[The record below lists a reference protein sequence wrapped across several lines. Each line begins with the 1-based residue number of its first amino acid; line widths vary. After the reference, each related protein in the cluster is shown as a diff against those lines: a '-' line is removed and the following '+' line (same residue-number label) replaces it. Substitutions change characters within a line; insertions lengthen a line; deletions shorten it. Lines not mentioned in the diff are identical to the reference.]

1 MKQLKYIKV
10 AFLFSAIALS
20 SCDSKLD
27 EPMELDAGSSYDYTS
42 AEGAKSAVMGAYA
55 TLSGQKLNDK
65 GELVDTGVAW
75 ESIPLISVR
84 GDDVNS
90 GGKGDQAPF
99 GDTDNF
105 SYDRSYW
112 MYNSLW
118 EQFYQKVVQVTAQI
132 EQLEK
137 FRAGGVNSKLIDQYI
152 GECKTLR
159 AFYTLEI
166 SRVWGKVIVMEV
178 LDQSQVTLK
187 TKDDVMKWVSS
198 QMDESI
204 PNLLDMRPNQRT
216 DIKGGI
222 TKYTALAIKAMANLE
237 LKNYQGVADA
247 TGEIMRSG
255 KFTLFGD
262 YYGLFKTPGKL
273 ADENLLE
280 IQYSDFGTATGNNVK
295 HLWDFYGPTSWTPSV
310 TSAGAGWG
318 FYEPSLK
325 YIKFML
331 NRNEQKRLV
340 TNVLFTPDGINK
352 IKEDPNFSTL
362 PSWVSN
368 VTPDNDQINNSARAL
383 FFSGKHYLPSNQLIP
398 GRLSYGSNKNYII
411 TRYAEILLM
420 YAEAVARGASPT
432 AGSAVDAVNKVR
444 ERANLGLLTSVT
456 ADQVMDEKYA
466 ELGMEWGIRY
476 FDMVRLGNTAALSY
490 DGRTFT
496 MDKQFLPYPLAQL
509 ERIQS
514 LDK

>member
-1 MKQLKYIKV
+1 MQL
-10 AFLFSAIALS
+10 
-20 SCDSKLD
+20 DS
-27 EPMELDAGSSYDYTS
+27 GSSFDYTS
-42 AEGAKSAVMGAYA
+42 PEGAKGAVMGAYA
-55 TLSGQKLNDK
+55 TLSGKRASDNGDV
-65 GELVDTGVAW
+65 GFGW
-75 ESIPLISVR
+75 EQIPLISVR

-90 GGKGDQAPF
+90 GGKGDQVPF
-99 GDTDNF
+99 TDTDNY
-105 SYDRSYW
+105 SYDQSYW
-112 MYNSLW
+112 MYDSLW
-118 EQFYQKVVQVTAQI
+118 KILYERVVQVTAQMN
-132 EQLEK
+132 ELEK
-137 FRAGGVNSKLIDQYI
+137 FRAGGVNSQLIDQYVA
-152 GECKTLR
+152 ECKTLR
-159 AFYTLEI
+159 AFYTFQI
-166 SRVWGKVIVMEV
+166 SRVWGRVPVMEV
-178 LDQSQVTLK
+178 LDQSQLTLR
-187 TKDDVMKWVSS
+187 TKDDVMSWVSS
-198 QMDESI
+198 QMDESV
-204 PNLLDMRPNQRT
+204 PSLPDARPNQRT
-216 DIKGGI
+216 DIRGGV

-247 TGEIMRSG
+247 TGQIINSG
-255 KFTLFGD
+255 KFTLFSD
-262 YYGLFKTPGKL
+262 YYELFKTPGKL

-280 IQYSDFGTATGNNVK
+280 IQYSDFGVGAGNNVK

-310 TSAGAGWG
+310 TGATAGWG

-331 NRNEQKRLV
+331 GRNEQKRLV
-340 TNVLFTPDGINK
+340 TNVLFTPAGINK

-368 VTPDNDQINNSARAL
+368 VTPDNDQINNSDRAF

-411 TRYAEILLM
+411 TRYAEVLLM

-444 ERANLGLLTSVT
+444 DRANLGLLTSVT

>member
-1 MKQLKYIKV
+1 MKKLTYIKV
-10 AFLFSAIALS
+10 VLLAGLVSFS

-27 EPMELDAGSSYDYTS
+27 EPMELDAGSSFDYTS
-42 AEGAKSAVMGAYA
+42 AEGARGAVMGAYA
-55 TLSGQKLNDK
+55 TLSGKKSSDN
-65 GELVDTGVAW
+65 GDTGFGW
-75 ESIPLISVR
+75 EQIPLISVR
-84 GDDVNS
+84 GDDVNA

-99 GDTDNF
+99 TDTDNY
-105 SYDRSYW
+105 SYDQSFW

-118 EQFYQKVVQVTAQI
+118 EILYQRVVQVTAQI
-132 EQLEK
+132 EELEK
-137 FRAGGVNSKLIDQYI
+137 FRAGGVNSQLINQYVA
-152 GECKTLR
+152 ECKTLR
-159 AFYTLEI
+159 AFYTLQL
-166 SRVWGKVIVMEV
+166 SRVWGKVPVMEV
-178 LDQSQVTLK
+178 LDQSQLTLK
-187 TKDDVMKWVSS
+187 TKDDVMSWVSE
-198 QMDESI
+198 QMNQAV
-204 PNLLDMRPNQRT
+204 PNLPDLRPNQRT
-216 DIKGGI
+216 DIRGGV

-237 LKNYQGVADA
+237 LKNYQEVANA
-247 TGEIMRSG
+247 TGEIMKSG

-262 YYGLFKTPGKL
+262 YYELFKTPGKL

-280 IQYSDFGTATGNNVK
+280 IQYSDFGVGTGNNVK
-295 HLWDFYGPTSWTPSV
+295 HLWDFYGPTSWNPSV
-310 TSAGAGWG
+310 AGATAGWG

-331 NRNEQKRLV
+331 GRNEQKRLV

-411 TRYAEILLM
+411 ARYAEVLLM

-432 AGSAVDAVNKVR
+432 AGSAVDAVNIVR
-444 ERANLGLLTSVT
+444 RRANLGDLTSVT
-456 ADQVMDEKYA
+456 ADQVMDEKYS

-514 LDK
+514 LEK

>member
-1 MKQLKYIKV
+1 MKKIIYIK
-10 AFLFSAIALS
+10 AILLVSVIGLS

-27 EPMELDAGSSYDYTS
+27 EPMELDAGNSYDYSST
-42 AEGAKSAVMGAYA
+42 EGAKGAVMGAYA
-55 TLSGQKLNDK
+55 TLSGKKASDN
-65 GELVDTGVAW
+65 GDTGFGW
-75 ESIPLISVR
+75 EQIPLISVR
-84 GDDVNS
+84 GDDVNA

-99 GDTDNF
+99 TDTDNY

-118 EQFYQKVVQVTAQI
+118 EIWYQRIVQVTSQMN
-132 EQLEK
+132 ELEK
-137 FRAGGVNSKLIDQYI
+137 FRAGGVNSQLIDQYLS
-152 GECKTLR
+152 ECKTLR

-166 SRVWGKVIVMEV
+166 SRVWGRVIVMEE
-178 LDQSQVTLK
+178 LDQTKLTLRS
-187 TKDDVMKWVSS
+187 KDDVMSWVSS
-198 QMDESI
+198 QMDEAV
-204 PNLLDMRPNQRT
+204 PNLPDLRPNQRT
-216 DIKGGI
+216 DIRGGV
-222 TKYTALAIKAMANLE
+222 TKYTALAVKAMANLE
-237 LKNYQGVADA
+237 LKNYQAVADA
-247 TGEIMRSG
+247 TGLIINSG
-255 KFTLFGD
+255 KFSLTDD
-262 YYGLFKTPGKL
+262 YYNLFKIPGKL

-280 IQYSDFGTATGNNVK
+280 IQYSDFGVATGNNIR

-310 TSAGAGWG
+310 TGANAGWG

-331 NRNEQKRLV
+331 SRNEQKRLV
-340 TNVLFTPDGINK
+340 TSVLFTPDGIAK
-352 IKEDPNFSTL
+352 IKEDPAFSTL

-368 VTPDNDQINNSARAL
+368 VTPSNDVINNSARAL

-398 GRLSYGSNKNYII
+398 GRNDYGSNKNYTI
-411 TRYAEILLM
+411 TRYSEVLLM
-420 YAEAVARGASPT
+420 YAEAVARGANPSAGT
-432 AGSAVDAVNKVR
+432 AVSAVNVVR
-444 ERANLGLLTSVT
+444 RRANLAELASVT

-509 ERIQS
+509 EKIQS
-514 LDK
+514 LE

>member
-1 MKQLKYIKV
+1 MKQLKYIK
-10 AFLFSAIALS
+10 IALLAGVVGLT

-27 EPMELDAGSSYDYTS
+27 EPMQLDSSSSFDYTS
-42 AEGAKSAVMGAYA
+42 AEGAKGAVMGAYA
-55 TLSGQKLNDK
+55 TLSGKRADNS
-65 GELVDTGVAW
+65 DTGFGW
-75 ESIPLISVR
+75 EQIPLISVR
-84 GDDVNS
+84 GDDVNA

-99 GDTDNF
+99 SDTDNYA
-105 SYDRSYW
+105 YDQSYW

-118 EQFYQKVVQVTAQI
+118 EILYQRIVQVTAQMN
-132 EQLEK
+132 ELEK
-137 FRAGGVNSKLIDQYI
+137 FRAGGVNSQLIDQYLS
-152 GECKTLR
+152 ECKTLR
-159 AFYTLEI
+159 AFYTLQI
-166 SRVWGKVIVMEV
+166 SRVWGKVIVMEE
-178 LDQSQVTLK
+178 LDQTKLTLRS
-187 TKDDVMKWVSS
+187 KDEVMSWISG
-198 QMDESI
+198 QMDQAI
-204 PNLLDMRPNQRT
+204 PSLPDARPNQRT
-216 DIKGGI
+216 DIRGGV
-222 TKYTALAIKAMANLE
+222 TKYTALAVKAMANLE
-237 LKNYQGVADA
+237 LKNYQAVADA
-247 TGEIMRSG
+247 TGQIINSG

-262 YYGLFKTPGKL
+262 YYELFKTPGKL

-280 IQYSDFGTATGNNVK
+280 IQYTDFGVGSGNNVT
-295 HLWDFYGPTSWTPSV
+295 HLWAFYGPTSWTPSV
-310 TSAGAGWG
+310 TGANAGWG
-318 FYEPSLK
+318 FYEPSMK

-340 TNVLFTPDGINK
+340 SSVLFTPEGINE
-352 IKEDPNFSTL
+352 IKKDANFATL

-398 GRLSYGSNKNYII
+398 GRLDYGSNKNYIV
-411 TRYAEILLM
+411 TRYAEVLLM
-420 YAEAVARGASPT
+420 YAEAVARGASPS
-432 AGSAVDAVNKVR
+432 AGSAVNAVNIVR
-444 ERANLGLLTSVT
+444 RRANLGDLASVT